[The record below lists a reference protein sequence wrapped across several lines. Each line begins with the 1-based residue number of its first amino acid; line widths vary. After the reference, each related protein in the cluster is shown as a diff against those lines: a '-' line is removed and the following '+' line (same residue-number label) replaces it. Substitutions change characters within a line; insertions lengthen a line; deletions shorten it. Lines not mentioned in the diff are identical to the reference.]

1 MVNVDRRTFN
11 KFFAATVAAAG
22 VSRPGPAEAEPASE
36 HATTTRPGGGPAD
49 ARQGTRDAWELVILD
64 AVPQHV
70 TETTGNAAADIDGD
84 GKTELVVCG
93 NGGLL
98 WYRPSTGERGVVALG
113 NHYGVGIALEDID
126 HDGRM
131 EIIIGRL
138 MPSATHEPEKWV
150 LCWYK
155 GTKDLR
161 SWTEYVLDADPA
173 GHPHDVLFAD
183 LDGDGKRE
191 MVANAMYCDK
201 PGLFA
206 YKVPTDPHAAWTRF
220 TIQSGLSA
228 EGTAAGDLNGDG
240 KDELV
245 SGPYW
250 FSAPKEG
257 AFSGKDWTTH
267 SIAPGYREMCRV
279 ALVDVNGDGR
289 LDVVMVE
296 DEYPDGRLAWFENRI
311 DGGEGTAWI
320 EHPIDGPL
328 NFAHT
333 LRAWHDP
340 KSRQVQILAG
350 EMNEGGWEAPYN
362 WNARLIRYTA
372 LEKGSSFRRELIYQ
386 GEGTHE
392 GIYLDL
398 DNSGKH
404 VILGHAGQV
413 MAKAGSYMGWV
424 QMFRPREA
432 PAALTEYRHRFVDRQ
447 KPYTGIDIHAFDVD
461 GDGKRDIICGAWWYR
476 NPGWERHS
484 VPGIAQ
490 IINACDVDHDG
501 KLELIAIKGKP
512 NADGF
517 YNALSS
523 ELVWLK
529 ATDPLKDEWEEY
541 SIGTGDGDWPHGNVI
556 APLLP
561 GGRLALVCG
570 YHEHKGSPPQIFEVP
585 DDPRKPWPKRVIAD
599 IPYGEELQAFDLD
612 GDGKLD
618 VVAGPYWL
626 RNLGDGR
633 FEPHRLIG
641 EDVLK
646 SMGLESISRTAIA
659 DMNGDGRSD
668 ILFTVEDV
676 DWNVHKSFFS
686 VVGWLENSGNLLD
699 ESFKLHV
706 IDRVRSPHSISVAD
720 MDGDGKLEVIVG
732 EHDPFK
738 PYRSQCRLYAYKQ
751 ADPQGISWSR
761 FAIDD
766 RFEHHDG
773 AKAVELE
780 PGKIAIISH
789 GWMEQSYVHLWE
801 RSV

>member
-1 MVNVDRRTFN
+1 VDRRTFN
-11 KFFAATVAAAG
+11 KLFAGTLTAAG
-22 VSRPGPAEAEPASE
+22 ISKSDSAETIPPVVHAGPGLSSDKQA
-36 HATTTRPGGGPAD
+36 GPRQEGAD
-49 ARQGTRDAWELVILD
+49 DRWELVILD
-64 AVPQHV
+64 AAPVHM
-70 TETTGNAAADIDGD
+70 TETGGNAAADIDGD

-93 NGGLL
+93 NGALL
-98 WYRPSTGERGVVALG
+98 WYRPSTGERGVVAVG
-113 NHYGVGIALEDID
+113 NHHGVGIALEDID
-126 HDGRM
+126 GDGRM
-131 EIIIGRL
+131 EIVVGKL
-138 MPSATHEPEKWV
+138 MPTPPHAPERWA

-155 GTKDLR
+155 PTPDLR
-161 SWTEYVLDADPA
+161 VWTEHVLDEDAA
-173 GHPHDVLFAD
+173 GHPHDLLFAD
-183 LDGDGKRE
+183 LDGDGRRE
-191 MVANAMYCDK
+191 LVANAMYCDK

-206 YKVPTDPHAAWTRF
+206 YKVSADPRRPWTRF

-257 AFSGKDWTTH
+257 AFSGKLWETH
-267 SIAPGYREMCRV
+267 PVAPGYREMCRT
-279 ALVDVNGDGR
+279 ALIDVNGDGR
-289 LDVVMVE
+289 LDVILVE

-311 DGGEGTAWI
+311 DRGIDRAWI

-340 KSRQVQILAG
+340 KTKQLQILVG

-362 WNARLIRYTA
+362 WDARLIRYTGGDHG
-372 LEKGSSFRRELIYQ
+372 GSFSSELIYQ

-398 DNSGKH
+398 DHSGKH

-424 QMFRPREA
+424 QMFRPRQA
-432 PAALTEYRHRFVDRQ
+432 PAALTQYKHQFVDRH
-447 KPYTGIDIHAFDVD
+447 KPYTGIDIHAFDID
-461 GDGKRDIICGAWWYR
+461 GDGKRDIVCGAWLYK
-476 NPGWERHS
+476 NPNWERHV

-490 IINACDVDHDG
+490 IINACDIDRDG

-529 ATDPLKDEWEEY
+529 SIDPAHDEWEEHA
-541 SIGTGDGDWPHGNVI
+541 IGTGDGDWPHGNVI

-585 DDPRKPWPKRVIAD
+585 DDPRRPWLKRVIAD

-618 VVAGPYWL
+618 VIAGPYWL
-626 RNLGDGR
+626 KNLGNGQ
-633 FEPHRLIG
+633 FESHLLIAP
-641 EDVLK
+641 DLLQ

-659 DMNGDGRSD
+659 DVNGDGRPD

-676 DWNVHKSFFS
+676 DWNVHKSFLS
-686 VVGWLENSGNLLD
+686 PVGWIENTGNLVD
-699 ESFKLHV
+699 GSFKVHV

-720 MDGDGKLEVIVG
+720 LDGDGKMEVIVG

-738 PYRSQCRLYAYKQ
+738 PFRSQCRLYAYKQ
-751 ADPQGISWSR
+751 ADPQGIAWAR
-761 FAIDD
+761 FPIDD

-773 AKAVELE
+773 AKAVELT
-780 PGKIAIISH
+780 PGNIAILSH
-789 GWMEQSYVHLWE
+789 GWMEQSYVHLWQRE
-801 RSV
+801 TG